1 MEKQIM
7 DAQDTVFFENQLE
20 SIGRDVEKKYPE
32 KNFNDLM
39 TIDSSDDEG
48 AEEIGYYMFDEKGA
62 AEFMSAGAEDSPNVE
77 VGGKKFITPVHELG
91 LHYTMKTREV
101 RNARKAGRNLS
112 AMKAKAVV
120 NGVETKHDKIA
131 ILGDGTGDYWGL
143 FGIVYNPNTTKQA
156 AAAAWSTLT
165 PKEICAEIV
174 AQYVAIAANT
184 NDVGVADKIAL
195 PPSWYLFLKTTER
208 VDTKDQTCLKYL
220 EANLDVTFVKHNLL
234 KNAPKNPATLAV
246 ETNDIMIVYN
256 SKEESVSYLEP
267 MPFRFMA
274 PEYKSRIIKTDSEST
289 SAGVRIKLPLE
300 FVVYYG
306 F

>member
-1 MEKQIM
+1 MKEMKM

-39 TIDSSDDEG
+39 TVDSSDDEG
-48 AEEIGYYMFDEKGA
+48 AEEISYYMFDEKGA
-62 AEFMSAGAEDSPNVE
+62 AEFMSSGAEDSPNVE
-77 VGGKKFITPVHELG
+77 VGGKKFTVDVKELG

-131 ILGDGTGDYWGL
+131 ILADGTKEYGGL

-165 PKEICAEIV
+165 PKELCEEIK
-174 AQYVAIAANT
+174 AQYLAIPANT
-184 NDVGVADKIAL
+184 NDVGLADRIAL
-195 PPSWYLFLKTTER
+195 PPSWYLYLKTTDR
-208 VDTKDQTCLKYL
+208 VDEKDQSCMKWL
-220 EANLDVTFVKHNLL
+220 ETALDVTFVKHNLL
-234 KNAPKNPATLAV
+234 KNAPKNPATLADEV
-246 ETNDIMIVYN
+246 NDIMIVYN

-274 PEYKSRIIKTDSEST
+274 PEYKSRSIKTDSEST

-300 FVVYYG
+300 FIVYYG